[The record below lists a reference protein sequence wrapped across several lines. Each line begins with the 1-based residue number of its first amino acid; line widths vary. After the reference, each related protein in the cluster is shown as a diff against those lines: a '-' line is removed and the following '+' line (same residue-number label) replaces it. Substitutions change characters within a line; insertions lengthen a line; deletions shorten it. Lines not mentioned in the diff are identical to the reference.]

1 MYNAEHL
8 TSDAQTA
15 LRRSIEIFSTTTRFI
30 MVVRNPEKLIAPIL
44 SRFCDIYVPLPT
56 FSGVRMSFYKMYR
69 LRNSIT
75 LGELAELRRADLI
88 KTILDSKKKI
98 NDALM
103 VGGDVGV
110 SVGAGAG
117 AGAGVGAGAGGEV
130 AGVVETPVEVGTT
143 KKIRKPRGR
152 ANKKTELI
160 EKSSDEKSP
169 ELLMPAFNSCPP
181 ISSLITRIPL
191 EKLTVDLSCLSIASK
206 LYDSA
211 YTASDI
217 MDALDKVVEC
227 PEREIKIRLKYDIM
241 RRHIYHERAHIA
253 ILLYY
258 ILMRTD
264 IKIDN
269 LW

>member
-1 MYNAEHL
+1 
-8 TSDAQTA
+8 
-15 LRRSIEIFSTTTRFI
+15 
-30 MVVRNPEKLIAPIL
+30 
-44 SRFCDIYVPLPT
+44 
-56 FSGVRMSFYKMYR
+56 
-69 LRNSIT
+69 
-75 LGELAELRRADLI
+75 
-88 KTILDSKKKI
+88 
-98 NDALM
+98 
-103 VGGDVGV
+103 
-110 SVGAGAG
+110 VGAGAA
-117 AGAGVGAGAGGEV
+117 AGDGVGAGAGVVV
-130 AGVVETPVEVGTT
+130 AGVTDTPVEVGTT
-143 KKIRKPRGR
+143 KKIRKPRGK
-152 ANKKTELI
+152 ASKKTELI

-191 EKLTVDLSCLSIASK
+191 EKLTADLSCLSIASK

-241 RRHIYHERAHIA
+241 RRHIYNERAHIA